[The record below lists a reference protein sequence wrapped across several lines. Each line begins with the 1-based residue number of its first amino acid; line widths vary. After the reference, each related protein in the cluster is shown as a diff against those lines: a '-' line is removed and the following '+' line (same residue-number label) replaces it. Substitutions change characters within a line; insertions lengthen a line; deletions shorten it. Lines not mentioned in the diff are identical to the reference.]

1 MSLGSFMLSCVTGIS
16 ADVIIQESQIV
27 VTSELGE
34 VIVYDS
40 KANTKYEKVR
50 VTLVI
55 FTYIKESILYGSR
68 EGKSDL

>member
-55 FTYIKESILYGSR
+55 FTYIKESILCGSR